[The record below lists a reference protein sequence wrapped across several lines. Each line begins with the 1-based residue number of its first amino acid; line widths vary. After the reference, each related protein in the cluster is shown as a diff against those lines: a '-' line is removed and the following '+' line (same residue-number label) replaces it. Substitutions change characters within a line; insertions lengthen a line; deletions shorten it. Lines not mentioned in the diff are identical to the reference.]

1 MNRMPD
7 SDFTE
12 SENNLK
18 PPLNPVTLTF
28 RDPDFGRIFSSYAT
42 ADSLG
47 FVRFSLALAIGL
59 YIAFA
64 FLDPVI
70 MPGMFL
76 EITYIRIV
84 SILFFIGVLYVT
96 TTGWGFDNFQML
108 MGAVVLFA
116 SSGIIGM
123 ILLSES
129 TGGNL
134 YYAALILAII
144 YAHNLLRLRF
154 IFATI
159 TTWLVIWIYAIAI
172 LWLDTTPF
180 HIYLNNLFFL
190 VSANILG
197 MFASYWLEYY
207 MKAVFWKERMLQIKT
222 NLLEAEY
229 NRKSD
234 ELNAARELQLSMLP
248 QSSPKVKDYQ
258 FSFSMNP
265 ASEVGGDY
273 YDYVIGEG
281 GTVTFAIGDA
291 TGHGLRASVV
301 VTAIKLLFS
310 EHAGN
315 TELTEFLKRA
325 SRSIHLMGLKKIFLA
340 FAIGRLKGDV
350 LEFAGAGMPSALVFR
365 HKTGRV
371 DEINLKGFPL
381 GSNLKYPYQ
390 KTEIVLGPGDM
401 VLLMTDGFPE
411 LNNADGKMIGY
422 ENVSRIF
429 LQSAAAT
436 PARLIHQLNEYAAA
450 WKNGNSQ
457 NDDITF
463 FALKRAAKPDIVD
476 QEPSDFAELL
486 NL

>member
-1 MNRMPD
+1 MQGSNLK
-7 SDFTE
+7 E
-12 SENNLK
+12 SEYILK

-28 RDPDFGRIFSSYAT
+28 RDPQTGRIFSSYAT
-42 ADSLG
+42 TASLG
-47 FVRFSLALAIGL
+47 FVRISLALAIGL

-70 MPGMFL
+70 MPGMVM
-76 EITYIRIV
+76 EITYIRII

-96 TTGWGFDNFQML
+96 TTAWGLENFQML
-108 MGAVVLFA
+108 MGIVVLFA
-116 SSGIIGM
+116 SIGIIGM

-129 TGGNL
+129 AGGYL

-159 TTWLVIWIYAIAI
+159 TTWLVIWIYALAT

-180 HIYLNNLFFL
+180 YIYLNNMFFL

-207 MKAVFWKERMLQIKT
+207 MKAVFWKEQILIEKT

-248 QSSPKVKDYQ
+248 QSSPLLKNYQ
-258 FSFSMNP
+258 FSFYMNP

-273 YDYVIGEG
+273 YDYVIGDD
-281 GTVTFAIGDA
+281 GTATFAIGDA

-310 EHAGN
+310 EHAGK
-315 TELTEFLKRA
+315 TELTEFLRRA

-340 FAIGRLKGDV
+340 FAIARLKGDI
-350 LEFAGAGMPSALVFR
+350 LEFAGAGMPPALVFR
-365 HKTGRV
+365 HKTGHV
-371 DEINLKGFPL
+371 EEISLKGFPL

-390 KTEIVLGPGDM
+390 KKEIILNPGDM

-411 LNNADGKMIGY
+411 LNNEDGEMIGY

-429 LQSAAAT
+429 LQSAAGT

-450 WKNGNSQ
+450 WINGNSQ

-463 FALKRAAKPDIVD
+463 FAIKRAAKPDTID
-476 QEPSDFAELL
+476 HEPTDFAETLQK
-486 NL
+486 NP